1 MSAPPTLTIV
11 VVNYNTR
18 ELLLRCLASI
28 ERSCRRSAVRTE
40 TIVVDNGSTDDS
52 VQAVTAAY
60 PRVTLHP
67 CRVNRGFG
75 AGANLVL
82 RGLIGP
88 YALVLNADIEVL
100 GDAPAAMVRFAERT
114 PHAGIVGGTLI
125 YPDGRFQ
132 HSAFRFP
139 TPLMDLFDLFPPHR
153 VIADSP
159 LNGRYS
165 RDSLRRPRRVDHP
178 LGGAMLIR
186 REVVEQT
193 GGFDEAY
200 FMYCEELDLARR
212 AADLGWEAWYTPEA
226 RFVHHSGAATRQT
239 PGPMALALRRSRMR
253 YAATHRGSLS
263 RGLSAAIDI
272 VGQARDMVELIRDFR
287 GGAVSAREFE
297 QRRSWLRQRSR
308 T

>member
-1 MSAPPTLTIV
+1 MIGPPTLTIV

-18 ELLLRCLASI
+18 ELLLGCLSSI
-28 ERSCRRSAVRTE
+28 ERSCSQSAARIE
-40 TIVVDNGSTDDS
+40 TILVDNGSTDGS
-52 VQAVTAAY
+52 VEAATEAF
-60 PRVTLHP
+60 PRVTVHP

-88 YALVLNADIEVL
+88 YALVLNADMEAL

-114 PHAGIVGGTLI
+114 PRAGIVGGSLV

-132 HSAFRFP
+132 HGAFRFP
-139 TPLMDLFDLFPPHR
+139 TPLMDLFDLFPPHPL
-153 VIADSP
+153 IADSW

-165 RDSLRRPRRVDHP
+165 RAFLRRPRRVDHP

-212 AADLGWEAWYTPEA
+212 ASHLGWEAWHTPEG
-226 RFVHHSGAATRQT
+226 RFVHHAGAATRQT
-239 PGPMALALRRSRMR
+239 PDAMAIALRRSRKR
-253 YAATHRGSLS
+253 YAANHRSALS
-263 RGLSAAIDI
+263 RGLSTGID
-272 VGQARDMVELIRDFR
+272 VAGQVRDTLALIRDLR
-287 GGAVSAREFE
+287 SGSISARQFE
-297 QRRSWLRQRSR
+297 ERRSWYRRRSR
-308 T
+308 G